1 MRLQVTLEEME
12 AAIAAVRAKAEAD
25 YASQVIL
32 LLVYYLI
39 YYPHARARA
48 RLGR

>member
-1 MRLQVTLEEME
+1 MRVQVTIEEME
-12 AAIAAVRAKAEAD
+12 AAIAAVRAKADAD

-32 LLVYYLI
+32 QLVYYLI
-39 YYPHARARA
+39 YYTHTRT